1 MVYNMDITDDMYNV
15 FLNIGLLFLP
25 MLLIY
30 NLKSVTSIVRRHV
43 MGQRIR
49 HRVTY
54 SSDTLADTESTS
66 SDTDSTSDTESTSDT
81 DISDAETELSDDTI
95 IPYNDSDE
103 VHNEIRD
110 DDLPVTD
117 VQPDEQV
124 QINKKHVN
132 EEILKRGVDLSY
144 DNSLNNLQEKI
155 RHILND
161 L

>member
-1 MVYNMDITDDMYNV
+1 MVYNMDITDDMYSV

-30 NLKSVTSIVRRHV
+30 NLKNVSTIVRRHV
-43 MGQRIR
+43 MRQRLR
-49 HRVTY
+49 HRVSY
-54 SSDTLADTESTS
+54 NSDTLADTESTS
-66 SDTDSTSDTESTSDT
+66 SDTESTSDT

-95 IPYNDSDE
+95 IPDSDSDE
-103 VHNEIRD
+103 VHNEISD
-110 DDLPVTD
+110 DDLPVAN
-117 VQPDEQV
+117 VQPDEQS
-124 QINKKHVN
+124 QINKRHVN
-132 EEILKRGVDLSY
+132 EEILRRGVDVSY

>member
-1 MVYNMDITDDMYNV
+1 MVYNMDITDDMYSV

-30 NLKSVTSIVRRHV
+30 NLKNVTSIVRRHV
-43 MGQRIR
+43 MRQRLR

-54 SSDTLADTESTS
+54 NSDTLADTESTS
-66 SDTDSTSDTESTSDT
+66 SDTESTSDT

-95 IPYNDSDE
+95 IPDNDSNE
-103 VHNEIRD
+103 VHTHD
-110 DDLPVTD
+110 DELPVTD
-117 VQPDEQV
+117 VQLDEQA

-132 EEILKRGVDLSY
+132 EEILRRGVDVSY